1 MAGRA
6 RAEAVSPQHM
16 AACPVS
22 RLTGCASAGCR
33 RRLAR
38 DAGSSFSRGLLW
50 VARGYGWRA
59 VGGDNREGGRRA
71 AKERTVRERA
81 AEHGM
86 LPAKRS
92 VCSAAELF
100 HEFFTRV

>member
-1 MAGRA
+1 MLLPAA
-6 RAEAVSPQHM
+6 DSPLVMQEEA
-16 AACPVS
+16 
-22 RLTGCASAGCR
+22 
-33 RRLAR
+33 
-38 DAGSSFSRGLLW
+38 FSRGRLW

-92 VCSAAELF
+92 VCTAAELL
-100 HEFFTRV
+100 HEFCTRV